1 MTAGHD
7 LVPSGPDGSVGTAGP
22 DAAAG
27 PQAAPRSWRTGNRTL
42 VVLAGVAVVSLVAG
56 LGLSR
61 LVLNPAEAAART
73 APPEAGPITVPVESR
88 ELSNDVTVR
97 GDVVFDDAVDLRV
110 ETADLGERAVVT
122 GQVPEVGATLDAG
135 SVALEVAGRPVL
147 VLPGALPTYRTL
159 SLGVSGPDV
168 LQLKAAL
175 GALGIGAGD
184 ATSDAYDRAT
194 AQGVAELYRRAGY
207 PAPSPS
213 DEAAQAVT
221 DAERAVRSAQAEV
234 SAAEGALASAGTG
247 TGGSEVASADA
258 AVRSAERAV
267 GVAQVELDS
276 CPADACTP
284 GESARRQAAVDDARD
299 AVEVARAARAAL
311 DAAPNTSAE
320 RASLTAARDGL
331 ADAREALAD
340 AQDATV
346 VALPASEVVFL
357 ETLPRRVDA
366 VSVRRGGT
374 VEGSVMSVSGATLQ
388 VVATAA
394 RADAAL
400 LAVGATGTAV
410 LDGQEFPVTVSAIEA
425 AGASGGSGG
434 TSGGGS
440 GDGGSGGAAG
450 DGGSGG
456 DAGAG
461 RSTITLLPG
470 ELTPEQVAAL
480 QGSNV
485 RVSIPV
491 SSTGG
496 AVLAVPL
503 AALTAGPGGESRV
516 EVMADDGSTALVEV
530 ETGLAAGGYVEVT
543 AAGGATL
550 AEGDLV
556 VIGQSGGASDD
567 ATTEPDADEDA
578 DA

>member
-1 MTAGHD
+1 MSAGQD
-7 LVPSGPDGSVGTAGP
+7 LVPTDP
-22 DAAAG
+22 AAPGGDPA
-27 PQAAPRSWRTGNRTL
+27 PETAPRSWRTGNRTL

-97 GDVVFDDAVDLRV
+97 GDVVFDGAVDLRV

-122 GQVPEVGATLDAG
+122 GQVPEVGATLEAG
-135 SVALEVAGRPVL
+135 SVALEIAGRPVL
-147 VLPGALPTYRTL
+147 VLPGGLPTYRTL
-159 SLGVSGPDV
+159 ALGVSGPDV

-175 GALGIGAGD
+175 GALGIPAGD
-184 ATSDAYDRAT
+184 AASDVYDRAT
-194 AQGVAELYRRAGY
+194 ATGVAELYRRAGY

-213 DEAAQAVT
+213 EDAARAVT

-234 SAAEGALASAGTG
+234 SAAEGALASAGSG
-247 TGGSEVASADA
+247 TAGSEVASADA

-267 GVAQVELDS
+267 VVAQVELDS
-276 CPADACTP
+276 CPADGCTP
-284 GESARRQAAVDDARD
+284 GEAARRQAAVEDARD
-299 AVEVARAARAAL
+299 AVGVAQAARAAL
-311 DAAPNTSAE
+311 DAAPNTSGE

-331 ADAREALAD
+331 ADAREALAE

-410 LDGQEFPVTVSAIEA
+410 LDGQEFPVTISAIEA

-434 TSGGGS
+434 GDGGSGASGGSGGS
-440 GDGGSGGAAG
+440 GDGG
-450 DGGSGG
+450 GGSG
-456 DAGAG
+456 DAGSG
-461 RSTITLLPG
+461 RSTVTLLPG

-516 EVMADDGSTALVEV
+516 EVMADDGTTALVEV

-543 AAGGATL
+543 GAGGAAL

-556 VIGQSGGASDD
+556 VIGESGGSAGAGDEATD
-567 ATTEPDADEDA
+567 AADDEDA

>member
-1 MTAGHD
+1 MTAEND
-7 LVPSGPDGSVGTAGP
+7 LVPTGS
-22 DAAAG
+22 
-27 PQAAPRSWRTGNRTL
+27 APEPEPRRSWRTGNRTL
-42 VVLAGVAVVSLVAG
+42 AVLAGVAAVSLVAG

-88 ELSNDVTVR
+88 ELSNDVTFR

-122 GQVPEVGATLDAG
+122 GQVPAVGATLDAG
-135 SVALEVAGRPVL
+135 SVALEIAGRPVL
-147 VLPGALPTYRTL
+147 VLPGGLPTYRTL
-159 SLGVSGPDV
+159 GLGVSGPDV

-175 GALGIGAGD
+175 GALGIGVGD
-184 ATSDAYDRAT
+184 ATSDVYDTAT
-194 AQGVAELYRRAGY
+194 AVGVTELYRRAGY
-207 PAPSPS
+207 PVPQPS
-213 DEAAQAVT
+213 DEASEAVT
-221 DAERAVRSAQAEV
+221 AAERAVRSGEAEV
-234 SAAEGALASAGTG
+234 SAAEGALAAAG
-247 TGGSEVASADA
+247 GGSGGAQVAAADA

-267 GVAQVELDS
+267 TVAQVELDS
-276 CPADACTP
+276 CAAEGCTA

-299 AVEVARAARAAL
+299 AVGVAQAERAAL
-311 DAAPNTSAE
+311 DAAPDTSGE

-331 ADAREALAD
+331 ADAREAL
-340 AQDATV
+340 QDAREDTV

-388 VVATAA
+388 VVATAD
-394 RADAAL
+394 RADAGL

-410 LDGQEFPVTVSAIEA
+410 LDDQEFGVTVSAID
-425 AGASGGSGG
+425 AGTAG
-434 TSGGGS
+434 
-440 GDGGSGGAAG
+440 GGAAG
-450 DGGSGG
+450 GGSE
-456 DAGAG
+456 GAEEGSEEGSGEGASGTG
-461 RSTITLLPG
+461 RSTVTLLPG

-480 QGSNV
+480 QGANV
-485 RVSIPV
+485 RVRIPV
-491 SSTGG
+491 SSTAGS
-496 AVLAVPL
+496 VLAVPL

-516 EVMADDGSTALVEV
+516 ELMGEDGTTALVEV
-530 ETGLAAGGYVEVT
+530 ETGLAAGGYVEVSP
-543 AAGGATL
+543 AGGSAL

-556 VIGQSGGASDD
+556 VIGATGADD
-567 ATTEPDADEDA
+567 AGDAPGDEDA

>member
-1 MTAGHD
+1 MTAGQD
-7 LVPSGPDGSVGTAGP
+7 LVPTAPAPDGAEP
-22 DAAAG
+22 
-27 PQAAPRSWRTGNRTL
+27 PRSWRSGNRTL
-42 VVLAGVAVVSLVAG
+42 AVLAGVAAVSLVAG

-135 SVALEVAGRPVL
+135 SVALEIAGRPVL
-147 VLPGALPTYRTL
+147 VLPGGLPTYRTL
-159 SLGVSGPDV
+159 GLGVSGPDV

-184 ATSDAYDRAT
+184 TASDVYDTAT
-194 AQGVAELYRRAGY
+194 AGGVAELYRRAGY
-207 PAPSPS
+207 PVPSPS
-213 DEAAQAVT
+213 EEASEAVT
-221 DAERAVRSAQAEV
+221 AAERAVRSAEAEV
-234 SAAEGALASAGTG
+234 SAAEGALASAG
-247 TGGSEVASADA
+247 GGAGGAQVAAADA

-267 GVAQVELDS
+267 TVAQVELDS
-276 CPADACTP
+276 CAAEGCTP
-284 GESARRQAAVDDARD
+284 GERARRQAAVDDARD
-299 AVEVARAARAAL
+299 AVGVAQAERAAL
-311 DAAPNTSAE
+311 DAGPDTSGE

-331 ADAREALAD
+331 ADARETLED
-340 AQDATV
+340 AREDTV

-388 VVATAA
+388 VVATAD

-400 LAVGATGTAV
+400 LTVGATGTAV
-410 LDGQEFPVTVSAIEA
+410 LDDQELPVTISAIEA
-425 AGASGGSGG
+425 G
-434 TSGGGS
+434 TGSGGGS
-440 GDGGSGGAAG
+440 GGGDGAE
-450 DGGSGG
+450 GGSGG
-456 DAGAG
+456 DDAGASG
-461 RSTITLLPG
+461 RSTVTLLPG

-485 RVSIPV
+485 RVRIPV
-491 SSTGG
+491 SSTSGS
-496 AVLAVPL
+496 VLAVPL

-516 EVMADDGSTALVEV
+516 EVMGEDGATALVEV

-556 VIGQSGGASDD
+556 VIGATGTGDDETGAPADG
-567 ATTEPDADEDA
+567 DEDA

>member
-1 MTAGHD
+1 M
-7 LVPSGPDGSVGTAGP
+7 
-22 DAAAG
+22 
-27 PQAAPRSWRTGNRTL
+27 
-42 VVLAGVAVVSLVAG
+42 VSLVAG

-73 APPEAGPITVPVESR
+73 APPDAGPITVPVESR

-175 GALGIGAGD
+175 AALGIGAGD
-184 ATSDAYDRAT
+184 VTSDAYDGAT

-234 SAAEGALASAGTG
+234 SAAEGALASAGNG
-247 TGGSEVASADA
+247 SGGSEVAAADA

-267 GVAQVELDS
+267 TAAQVALDSCAEPECGPAMRVGLQNDVDNARDQVGVAQ
-276 CPADACTP
+276 
-284 GESARRQAAVDDARD
+284 
-299 AVEVARAARAAL
+299 AARAEL

-340 AQDATV
+340 AKDATV

-434 TSGGGS
+434 GSGEGS
-440 GDGGSGGAAG
+440 GDGGSGGGSG

-470 ELTPEQVAAL
+470 ELSPEQVAAL

-543 AAGGATL
+543 AAEGATL
-550 AEGDLV
+550 TEGDLV
-556 VIGQSGGASDD
+556 VIGQSGGATDD

>member
-1 MTAGHD
+1 MTAGND
-7 LVPSGPDGSVGTAGP
+7 LVPTGS
-22 DAAAG
+22 
-27 PQAAPRSWRTGNRTL
+27 APEPEPRRSWRTGNRTL
-42 VVLAGVAVVSLVAG
+42 AVLAGVAAVSLVAG

-122 GQVPEVGATLDAG
+122 GQVPAVGATLDAG
-135 SVALEVAGRPVL
+135 SVALEIAGRPVL
-147 VLPGALPTYRTL
+147 VLPGGLPTYRTL
-159 SLGVSGPDV
+159 GLGVSGPDV

-175 GALGIGAGD
+175 GALGIGVGD
-184 ATSDAYDRAT
+184 ATSDVYDTAT
-194 AQGVAELYRRAGY
+194 AAGVAELYRRAGY
-207 PAPSPS
+207 PVPPPS
-213 DEAAQAVT
+213 DEASEAVT
-221 DAERAVRSAQAEV
+221 AAERAVRSGEAEV
-234 SAAEGALASAGTG
+234 SAAEGALAAAG
-247 TGGSEVASADA
+247 GGSGGAQVAAADA

-267 GVAQVELDS
+267 TVAQVELDS
-276 CPADACTP
+276 CAAEGCTS

-299 AVEVARAARAAL
+299 AVGVAQAERAAL
-311 DAAPNTSAE
+311 DAAPDTSGE

-331 ADAREALAD
+331 ADAREAL
-340 AQDATV
+340 QDAREDTV

-388 VVATAA
+388 VVATAD
-394 RADAAL
+394 RADAGL

-410 LDGQEFPVTVSAIEA
+410 LDDQEFGVTVSAIDAGTAGGGA
-425 AGASGGSGG
+425 AGGGSEG
-434 TSGGGS
+434 SEEGS
-440 GDGGSGGAAG
+440 GDGASAT
-450 DGGSGG
+450 
-456 DAGAG
+456 G
-461 RSTITLLPG
+461 RSTVTLLPG

-480 QGSNV
+480 QGANV
-485 RVSIPV
+485 RVRIPV
-491 SSTGG
+491 SSTAGS
-496 AVLAVPL
+496 VLAVPL

-516 EVMADDGSTALVEV
+516 EVMGEDGTTALVEV
-530 ETGLAAGGYVEVT
+530 ETGLAAGGYVEVSP
-543 AAGGATL
+543 AGGSAL

-556 VIGQSGGASDD
+556 VIGATGADD
-567 ATTEPDADEDA
+567 AGDTPDDEDA

>member
-7 LVPSGPDGSVGTAGP
+7 LLPSGPDGSVGTADP
-22 DAAAG
+22 A
-27 PQAAPRSWRTGNRTL
+27 PEAAPRSWRSGNRTL

-73 APPEAGPITVPVESR
+73 APPDAGPITVPVESR

-168 LQLKAAL
+168 LQLKSAL
-175 GALGIGAGD
+175 AALGIGAGD
-184 ATSDAYDRAT
+184 VTSDAYDGAT

-234 SAAEGALASAGTG
+234 SAAEGALASAGNG
-247 TGGSEVASADA
+247 SGGSEVAAADA

-267 GVAQVELDS
+267 TAAQVALDSCAEPECGPAMRVGLQNDVDNARDQVGVAQ
-276 CPADACTP
+276 
-284 GESARRQAAVDDARD
+284 
-299 AVEVARAARAAL
+299 AARAEL

-340 AQDATV
+340 AKDATV

-434 TSGGGS
+434 GSGEGS
-440 GDGGSGGAAG
+440 GDGGSGGGSG

-470 ELTPEQVAAL
+470 ELSPEQVAAL

-543 AAGGATL
+543 AAEGATL
-550 AEGDLV
+550 TEGDLV
-556 VIGQSGGASDD
+556 VIGQSGGATDD

>member
-7 LVPSGPDGSVGTAGP
+7 LVPTGS
-22 DAAAG
+22 
-27 PQAAPRSWRTGNRTL
+27 APEPEPRRSWRTGNRTL
-42 VVLAGVAVVSLVAG
+42 AVLAGVAAVSLVAG

-122 GQVPEVGATLDAG
+122 GQVPTVGATLDAG
-135 SVALEVAGRPVL
+135 SVALEIAGRPVL
-147 VLPGALPTYRTL
+147 VLPGGLPTYRTL
-159 SLGVSGPDV
+159 GLGVSGPDV

-184 ATSDAYDRAT
+184 ATSDVYDTAT
-194 AQGVAELYRRAGY
+194 AAGVVELYRRAGY
-207 PAPSPS
+207 PVPPPS
-213 DEAAQAVT
+213 DEASEAVT
-221 DAERAVRSAQAEV
+221 AAERAVRSAEAEV
-234 SAAEGALASAGTG
+234 TAAEGALASAG
-247 TGGSEVASADA
+247 GGSGGAQVAAADA

-267 GVAQVELDS
+267 TVAQVELDS
-276 CPADACTP
+276 CAAEGCTA

-299 AVEVARAARAAL
+299 AVGVAQAERAAL
-311 DAAPNTSAE
+311 DAAPDTSGQ

-331 ADAREALAD
+331 ADAREALED
-340 AQDATV
+340 ARQDTV

-388 VVATAA
+388 VVATAD

-400 LAVGATGTAV
+400 LAVGATGTAL
-410 LDGQEFPVTVSAIEA
+410 LDDQEIGVTVSAIEA
-425 AGASGGSGG
+425 GTAG
-434 TSGGGS
+434 
-440 GDGGSGGAAG
+440 GGAAG
-450 DGGSGG
+450 GGSEGSEEGSG
-456 DAGAG
+456 DAASGTG
-461 RSTITLLPG
+461 RSTVTLLPG

-480 QGSNV
+480 QGANV
-485 RVSIPV
+485 RVRIPV
-491 SSTGG
+491 SSTAGS
-496 AVLAVPL
+496 VLAVPL

-516 EVMADDGSTALVEV
+516 EVMGEDGATALVEV
-530 ETGLAAGGYVEVT
+530 ETGLAAGGYVEVSP
-543 AAGGATL
+543 ADGSAL

-556 VIGQSGGASDD
+556 VIGATGADD
-567 ATTEPDADEDA
+567 ATDAPDDEDA

>member
-1 MTAGHD
+1 MTAGQD
-7 LVPSGPDGSVGTAGP
+7 LVPTDPSPTDATPTDPTPTGPAPDDAGP
-22 DAAAG
+22 G
-27 PQAAPRSWRTGNRTL
+27 PRSWRTGNRTL
-42 VVLAGVAVVSLVAG
+42 AVLAGVAVLSLVAG

-61 LVLNPAEAAART
+61 LVLNPAEAAARN

-135 SVALEVAGRPVL
+135 SVALEIAGRPVL
-147 VLPGALPTYRTL
+147 VLPGGLPTYRTL
-159 SLGVSGPDV
+159 ALGVSGPDV

-175 GALGIGAGD
+175 AALGIGAGD
-184 ATSDAYDRAT
+184 ATSDAYDTAT
-194 AQGVAELYRRAGY
+194 AAGVAELYRRAGY
-207 PAPSPS
+207 PVPSPS
-213 DEAAQAVT
+213 DEASEAVT
-221 DAERAVRSAQAEV
+221 AAERAVRSAEADV
-234 SAAEGALASAGTG
+234 AAAEGALASAG
-247 TGGSEVASADA
+247 GGSGGAQVAAADA

-267 GVAQVELDS
+267 TVAQVELDS
-276 CPADACTP
+276 CAAEGCTP

-299 AVEVARAARAAL
+299 AVGVAQAERAAL
-311 DAAPNTSAE
+311 DAAPDTSGE

-340 AQDATV
+340 AREETV

-388 VVATAA
+388 VVASAD

-410 LDGQEFPVTVSAIEA
+410 LDDQEIAVTVSAIEA
-425 AGASGGSGG
+425 GAA
-434 TSGGGS
+434 GGGS
-440 GDGGSGGAAG
+440 ADAGGSEGAG
-450 DGGSGG
+450 SSGG
-456 DAGAG
+456 DDAAGAG
-461 RSTITLLPG
+461 RSTVTLLPG

-480 QGSNV
+480 QGANV
-485 RVSIPV
+485 RVRIPV
-491 SSTGG
+491 SSTSGS
-496 AVLAVPL
+496 VLAVPL

-516 EVMADDGSTALVEV
+516 EVMGEDGATALVEV
-530 ETGLAAGGYVEVT
+530 ETGLAAGGYVEV
-543 AAGGATL
+543 AAADGAAL

-556 VIGQSGGASDD
+556 VIGAAGAGDGD
-567 ATTEPDADEDA
+567 APADDEDA

>member
-7 LVPSGPDGSVGTAGP
+7 LVPSDADGPVGPAGPGTA
-22 DAAAG
+22 
-27 PQAAPRSWRTGNRTL
+27 AAPEAGRRSWRTGNRTL
-42 VVLAGVAVVSLVAG
+42 VVLAGVAAVSLVAG

-135 SVALEVAGRPVL
+135 AVALEVAGRPVL
-147 VLPGALPTYRTL
+147 VLPGGLPTYRTL

-234 SAAEGALASAGTG
+234 SAAEGALASAGNG
-247 TGGSEVASADA
+247 SGGSEVAAADA

-284 GESARRQAAVDDARD
+284 GESARRQAAVEDARD
-299 AVEVARAARAAL
+299 AVEVARAARGAL
-311 DAAPNTSAE
+311 DTAPNTSAE

-400 LAVGATGTAV
+400 LTVGATGTAV
-410 LDGQEFPVTVSAIEA
+410 LDGQDFPVTISAIEA

-434 TSGGGS
+434 DAGDGGSGGGS
-440 GDGGSGGAAG
+440 GDGGSGG
-450 DGGSGG
+450 DS
-456 DAGAG
+456 GAG

-516 EVMADDGSTALVEV
+516 EVMGDDGSTALVEV

-543 AAGGATL
+543 AADGATL

-556 VIGQSGGASDD
+556 VIGESGGATD
-567 ATTEPDADEDA
+567 AATGEPDADEDA